1 MNANKTFIVSALF
14 TLFAA
19 TATAQ
24 NQTPK
29 NQTGVE
35 TKTPRPAAG
44 RHAGGRIG
52 RRTELHRFLRTLK
65 MTDAQR
71 SVALDQARAADPIAR
86 SARAEAAKI
95 RAEALRAHPDDRA
108 AARAEMKG
116 KLKDL
121 RERTL
126 ADLKP
131 LAQRVLSTLTPE
143 QRTKLADAA
152 KKRGR
157 TLDEARLEKMT
168 SWLLTRPRLAHR
180 LEKQVE
186 PRTGR

>member
-1 MNANKTFIVSALF
+1 MNANKTALVSAFL
-14 TLFAA
+14 TLLLAG

-24 NQTPK
+24 NQT
-29 NQTGVE
+29 GVE
-35 TKTPRPAAG
+35 TRTPGPTAG
-44 RHAGGRIG
+44 KHAGGRLG

-86 SARAEAAKI
+86 SARTEAAKI
-95 RAEALRAHPDDRA
+95 RADALRAHPEDRA

-116 KLKDL
+116 KMKDL

-126 ADLKP
+126 TELRP

-152 KKRGR
+152 KKHGR
-157 TLDEARLEKMT
+157 TLDEARLEKIT
-168 SWLLTRPRLAHR
+168 SWMLTRPKLAHR
-180 LEKQVE
+180 LEKRVE
-186 PRTGR
+186 PRTSR